1 MYRQI
6 SAMKNFVNSDMMD
19 TLEAAITAVDFDYIA
34 ECILTDNYPEEDK
47 DVDHIITYIKSVST
61 ESGETVESGDSTT
74 ATLSKAITG
83 WGLSNDCVFISKSG
97 TSYQWKCN
105 CGC

>member
-19 TLEAAITAVDFDYIA
+19 TLEAAITTVDFDYIA

-47 DVDHIITYIKSVST
+47 DVDHIKVLHDFLEVLRYIEEETNFESVIDYTTYDK
-61 ESGETVESGDSTT
+61 
-74 ATLSKAITG
+74 LSEKY
-83 WGLSNDCVFISKSG
+83 L
-97 TSYQWKCN
+97 
-105 CGC
+105 